1 MAALKYWIWLT
12 ALPGL
17 TNHARLLL
25 LDHFGSPENI
35 YYAEKEELLLVEGLG
50 SAQASLAANRSLTAA
65 DTILG
70 DCERLGIQVLTM
82 QDAAYPQRLR
92 NIFDPPVILY
102 WKGQLPLFDE
112 EAAVAVVGTRGCT
125 PYGLQ
130 TAEQLGWE
138 MTKQGALVV
147 SGLAKG
153 IDAASH
159 RGALRAG
166 GTTAAVLGGG
176 IDVIYPA
183 ENRGLFADIETAGV
197 LLSEYPPGTEAA
209 GGHFPARNRIIS
221 GLCLAT
227 VVVEAPERSGALIT
241 ANTALEQG
249 REVFAVPGPINA
261 PNSRGCNAL
270 IRDGAGIVTG
280 SWDVLC
286 EYQSRYPHKLR
297 QSEQRM
303 QENPGYEARVR
314 RAEEAARPA
323 QPVSR
328 RPVVDLSGPHDLT
341 EDQAAVIRALTA
353 EEPLLPDEVAE
364 KTELP
369 IRRVLSALT
378 ILEING
384 YAMQQGGRRFVRT
397 VDLKE

>member
-50 SAQASLAANRSLTAA
+50 TAQASLTANRSLTAA

-70 DCERLGIQVLTM
+70 DCDRLGIHVLTM

-92 NIFDPPVILY
+92 NIFDTPVILY

-159 RGALRAG
+159 RGAL
-166 GTTAAVLGGG
+166 
-176 IDVIYPA
+176 
-183 ENRGLFADIETAGV
+183 
-197 LLSEYPPGTEAA
+197 
-209 GGHFPARNRIIS
+209 
-221 GLCLAT
+221 
-227 VVVEAPERSGALIT
+227 
-241 ANTALEQG
+241 
-249 REVFAVPGPINA
+249 
-261 PNSRGCNAL
+261 
-270 IRDGAGIVTG
+270 
-280 SWDVLC
+280 
-286 EYQSRYPHKLR
+286 
-297 QSEQRM
+297 
-303 QENPGYEARVR
+303 
-314 RAEEAARPA
+314 
-323 QPVSR
+323 
-328 RPVVDLSGPHDLT
+328 
-341 EDQAAVIRALTA
+341 
-353 EEPLLPDEVAE
+353 
-364 KTELP
+364 
-369 IRRVLSALT
+369 
-378 ILEING
+378 
-384 YAMQQGGRRFVRT
+384 
-397 VDLKE
+397 